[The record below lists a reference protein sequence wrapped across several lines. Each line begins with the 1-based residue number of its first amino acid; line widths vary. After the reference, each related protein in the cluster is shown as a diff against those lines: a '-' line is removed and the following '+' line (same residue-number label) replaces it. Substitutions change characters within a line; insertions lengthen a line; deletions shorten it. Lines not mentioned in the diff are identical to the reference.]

1 LVKIDVIEGQD
12 SARVRGQVGKI
23 EAKARYGGK
32 VEVEGQKYSEEMN
45 QLKEVE
51 VIKEAARGGKSCKM
65 LKKVDCM
72 VVKMEVGMLGD
83 EDG

>member
-1 LVKIDVIEGQD
+1 
-12 SARVRGQVGKI
+12 
-23 EAKARYGGK
+23 
-32 VEVEGQKYSEEMN
+32 MN